1 MIPFALPT
9 VTSNPTH
16 CDLPAPRTVI
26 SKLTRAVPSH
36 CKRKGEGRVKD
47 FDRCKESCVPLWF
60 KLVPAIMFVVLV
72 TWDLGE
78 KWEASP
84 DTHFVFIT
92 LRASSVSKG
101 IF

>member
-1 MIPFALPT
+1 M
-9 VTSNPTH
+9 
-16 CDLPAPRTVI
+16 
-26 SKLTRAVPSH
+26 
-36 CKRKGEGRVKD
+36 
-47 FDRCKESCVPLWF
+47 PLWF